1 MIFRIS
7 VAVAGIPSWF
17 SVALALLLAGPG
29 LPAVDAAAEEQEE
42 VGIWRCVQ
50 ARRGT
55 CPPDGLGRGPEDFWT
70 DKRIARRKVSV
81 SCELHDS
88 SWTERCTGIFEVFGI
103 RVSDG
108 AYGARLT
115 CPQGYVRRIGQCV
128 EVNPPRADKKCSSPA
143 GSPVNAATGQNN
155 HTVTDWSGPPSA
167 ARSSSTTTARSR
179 LELRRYYSSHFKGLA
194 TPNQSRLGNGWRT
207 SFDAVAA
214 WSGALASA
222 RHIHVMLPDFTEITY
237 ALENG
242 VWRPKDS
249 YEWTRPRTGV
259 TATLRVSAGTVTLR
273 QADGT
278 RYLFNDKGQLKQI
291 VAPDGYTQTLTYTEN
306 LNTLVTDSRGNW
318 ISFTYNVNGRAA
330 SGLLAYV
337 RTSDGKLMHYQYED
351 RSQAGRKVKDQ
362 MTTGTNHWAL
372 KSVNNLMR
380 GGGGAPTFRGRYTS
394 ISTMPT
400 GPI

>member
-155 HTVTDWSGPPSA
+155 HTVTDWSGPPPA

-179 LELRRYYSSHFKGLA
+179 LELRRYYSSHFEGLA

-278 RYLFNDKGQLKQI
+278 RYLFQRQG
-291 VAPDGYTQTLTYTEN
+291 ATE
-306 LNTLVTDSRGNW
+306 TDRCTRRIHANAHLHGKPQHPSHRQP
-318 ISFTYNVNGRAA
+318 
-330 SGLLAYV
+330 
-337 RTSDGKLMHYQYED
+337 GKL
-351 RSQAGRKVKDQ
+351 DQ
-362 MTTGTNHWAL
+362 VHL
-372 KSVNNLMR
+372 
-380 GGGGAPTFRGRYTS
+380 
-394 ISTMPT
+394 
-400 GPI
+400 